1 MSVYLVRHTAPDII
15 KGTCYGQSDI
25 NVTATFYDEAAII
38 KQVVPA
44 TVSHVYSS
52 PLIRCSKLAAHLY
65 PNHPIILENDLMEI
79 HCGQWEMQLWD
90 DIPKEEIDPWMQDFV
105 QVRIPGG
112 ESYIDLHTR
121 VNNCFNRITAGNDNI
136 AIVAHGGVIR
146 SILADITQTALA
158 DSFKAFSLHYG
169 CVIKIDRHKEGHIH
183 TVLSNI
189 EAGKEQHKPRRV

>member
-1 MSVYLVRHTAPDII
+1 MPVYLIRHTAPDIV

-25 NVTATFYDEAAII
+25 DVTDTFHDEAAIV
-38 KQVVPA
+38 KQFVPA
-44 TVSHVYSS
+44 AVNRVYSS

-65 PNHPIILENDLMEI
+65 PDHSIVLESDLMEI

-112 ESYIDLHTR
+112 ESYIDLHAR
-121 VNNCFNRITAGNDNI
+121 VNNCFNKITAGNDTI

-146 SILADITQTALA
+146 SILAGITQTPLA
-158 DSFKAFSLHYG
+158 DSFKAFALHYG
-169 CVIKIDRHKEGHIH
+169 CVIKIDRHQEGYVH